1 MARIA
6 IDMDEVIADA
16 LGGLLDYY
24 NNECDTDVKP
34 EDLVGKKITE
44 HLNESQLSIIE
55 DALAR
60 EEFWLD
66 LRVIDGSQEVIERLS
81 ESHEIFISTAAMEVP
96 VSLRPKF
103 HWLQEHFPFIHH
115 LNYIFCG
122 HKYIVRADY
131 LVDDNPRHFKT
142 FEGQGILFDSPHNRL
157 VEGYPRARS
166 WHDVEELITEL
177 EAETSSNGKK
187 TGIKA

>member
-16 LGGLLDYY
+16 LGGLLDYF
-24 NNECDTDVKP
+24 NKERNTSVKP
-34 EDLVGKKITE
+34 EDLIGKKITE
-44 HLNESQLSIIE
+44 HLTIEEMSIIE
-55 DALAR
+55 NALAQ

-66 LRVIDGSQEVIERLS
+66 LKVIDGSQEVIERLS
-81 ESHEIFISTAAMEVP
+81 EKHEIFISTAAMEVP

-103 HWLQEHFPFIHH
+103 HWLQEHFPFIPH

-131 LVDDNPRHFKT
+131 LIDDNPRHFKT
-142 FEGQGILFDSPHNRL
+142 FEGQGILFDSPHNKF
-157 VEGYPRARS
+157 VDDYPRAAS
-166 WHDVEELITEL
+166 WFEVEKLLQEL
-177 EAETSSNGKK
+177 ESGVHPRSKSAINN
-187 TGIKA
+187 